1 MEKQT
6 SCTNIKPIFHYL
18 EANHAGDLYDLI
30 DGLHPEIDALD
41 DPVGFLCDGN
51 NWVSTEV
58 VVKLLER
65 AKRTLKDDRAAYQ
78 IGRFAVE
85 NVSLGYIQKIFVK
98 AFWSSKMGFT
108 HVQKINDKFNR
119 SKKVELAAIERG
131 GAVIRLHWDSSMILS
146 KDICLYN
153 QGIYTF
159 MPTIWLGMPVK
170 LEETHCYFDGHPYC
184 EYHITWLF
192 QHKIREYL
200 SRFFSS
206 RTMLK
211 DIIAEQEKDKEI
223 IEQKYE
229 EVNRLN
235 VELNQKIR
243 QVVAIQDTGKA
254 ILSVLDLSQ
263 LLTVILNIVSNVCKL
278 ERALIMLISEDGRY
292 LKYMHSIGFDGG
304 TPEEVRK
311 YKVPMNRVSNIIA
324 RVANTGKSEY
334 IPRVKD
340 SKLSREN
347 IILDLGKPASVYV
360 VPLITRSKVIGVIA
374 TDAADRDGVPK
385 EIRDT
390 MEIFSSQ
397 IAIAIENAR
406 LYSKLNEQMSELK
419 RSHALLSRAER
430 FSFLGNLAAR
440 LAHEIK
446 NPMTAIGTFL
456 QLLPQKFDDREF
468 REEFHKIALEETTR
482 VNNLITEL
490 LDLAKTRETH
500 FEFSDIH
507 DLVDKMILLVSPESN
522 AKKIDMVRRY
532 SPNISQIWIDYE
544 KMKEVVLNLLSNAVE
559 FTPENGKIE
568 ISTRKILDADGLE
581 NIQMEIKD
589 NGAGIPKSMLNK
601 IFDPYFTTKHKSSL
615 HKGTGLGLFIA
626 HKNMLDHGGAVE
638 VKSSVNIGTSFFLTL
653 PLRPHAPLET
663 TEC

>member
-18 EANHAGDLYDLI
+18 EAN
-30 DGLHPEIDALD
+30 DGELHELVDRLHPEIDCLD
-41 DPVGFLCDGN
+41 DPIGFLCDGN

-58 VVKLLER
+58 VVKLLDR
-65 AKRTLKDDRAAYQ
+65 AKRALKDDRAAYH
-78 IGRFAVE
+78 IGKFAVE

-98 AFWSSKMGFT
+98 AFWSSKMGFK

-119 SKKVELAAIERG
+119 SKRVELAAIEKG
-131 GAVIRLHWDSSMILS
+131 GAVIRLHWDSSMVVS

-153 QGIYTF
+153 QAIYTF
-159 MPTIWLGMPVK
+159 MPTIWLGMPMK
-170 LEETHCYFDGHPYC
+170 LEETHCFFEGDPYC
-184 EYHITWLF
+184 EYHITRPF
-192 QHKIREYL
+192 QNKIREYL

-211 DIIAEQEKDKEI
+211 DIIVEQEKDKEI

-235 VELNQKIR
+235 AALNQKIS
-243 QVVAIQDTGKA
+243 QLMAIQDTGKA
-254 ILSVLDLSQ
+254 ILSVLDLPQ
-263 LLTVILNIVSNVCKL
+263 LLTVILNILSNVCKL
-278 ERALIMLISEDGRY
+278 ERALIMLVSDDGRY
-292 LKYMHSIGFDGG
+292 LRYMHSIGFEGG
-304 TPEEVRK
+304 VPE
-311 YKVPMNRVSNIIA
+311 KVKRYTVSMDRVSNIIV

-347 IILDLGKPASVYV
+347 IILDLGKPSSVYV

-374 TDAADRDGVPK
+374 TDAADREGVPK

-406 LYSKLNEQMSELK
+406 LYSELNEQMAELK

-430 FSFLGNLAAR
+430 FSFLGNLSAR

-456 QLLPQKFDDREF
+456 QLLPQKFDDKEF
-468 REEFHKIALEETTR
+468 REDFHKIALEETSR

-490 LDLAKTRETH
+490 LDLVKERKTH
-500 FEFSDIH
+500 FDFNDIH
-507 DLVDKMILLVSPESN
+507 DLLDRMILLVSPESN
-522 AKKIDMVRRY
+522 AKRIEMFRQY
-532 SPNISQIWIDYE
+532 SPNINQVWMDSE
-544 KMKEVVLNLLSNAVE
+544 KIKEVVLNLLSNAVE
-559 FTPENGKIE
+559 FTPENGRIE
-568 ISTRKILDADGLE
+568 ILSRKIPAFDGTE
-581 NIQMEIKD
+581 KIRIEIRD
-589 NGAGIPKSMLNK
+589 NGAGIPESMLNN
-601 IFDPYFTTKHKSSL
+601 IFDPYFTTKHKSRL
-615 HKGTGLGLFIA
+615 HKGTGLGLSIA
-626 HKNMLDHGGAVE
+626 HKNMQDHGGAVE
-638 VKSSVNIGTSFFLTL
+638 VRSSVNVGTSFFLTL
-653 PLRPHAPLET
+653 PLKPQVPLKAAKP
-663 TEC
+663 

>member
-1 MEKQT
+1 MEKQA

-18 EANHAGDLYDLI
+18 EANHAGDLRDLVNR
-30 DGLHPEIDALD
+30 LHPEIDALD

-65 AKRTLKDDRAAYQ
+65 AKRALKDDRAAYH
-78 IGRFAVE
+78 IGEFAVE

-98 AFWSSKMGFT
+98 AFWSSKMGFK

-119 SKKVELAAIERG
+119 SKRVELASIQRG
-131 GAVIRLHWDSSMILS
+131 GAVIRLHWDSNMVLS
-146 KDICLYN
+146 KDLCLYN
-153 QGIYTF
+153 QAIYTF
-159 MPTIWLGMPVK
+159 MPTIWLGMPMK
-170 LEETHCYFDGHPYC
+170 LEETRCYFEGHPYC
-184 EYHITWLF
+184 EYHVTWPF
-192 QHKIREYL
+192 QNKIREYL

-206 RTMLK
+206 RTMLI

-235 VELNQKIR
+235 VELNQKIK
-243 QVVAIQDTGKA
+243 QLMAVQDTGKA

-263 LLTVILNIVSNVCKL
+263 LLTVILNILSNVCRL
-278 ERALIMLISEDGRY
+278 NRTLIMLVSEDGRH
-292 LKYMHSIGFDGG
+292 LEYMHSIGFDGG
-304 TPEEVRK
+304 VPKEVQK
-311 YKVPMNRVSNIIA
+311 YKVPMDRVSNIIV
-324 RVANTGKSEY
+324 RVANTGRSEY

-347 IILDLGKPASVYV
+347 IILDLGKPSSVYV

-374 TDAADRDGVPK
+374 MDAADQGGVPK

-406 LYSKLNEQMSELK
+406 LYSKLNEQMAELK

-430 FSFLGNLAAR
+430 FSFLGNLAAG

-446 NPMTAIGTFL
+446 NPMTAIETFL

-468 REEFHKIALEETTR
+468 REDFHKIALEETAR

-490 LDLAKTRETH
+490 LDLCKTRKTH

-507 DLVDKMILLVSPESN
+507 DLLNKMILLVSPESN
-522 AKKIDMVRRY
+522 AKKIEVIRRY
-532 SPNISQIWIDYE
+532 SPAIHQIWMGSE

-568 ISTRKILDADGLE
+568 ISTRKIPAADGLE
-581 NIQMEIKD
+581 NIQIEIKD
-589 NGAGIPKSMLNK
+589 NGAGIPEVMLNK
-601 IFDPYFTTKHKSSL
+601 VFDPYFTTKHKSHL

-626 HKNMLDHGGAVE
+626 HKNMQDHGGTVD
-638 VKSSVNIGTSFFLTL
+638 VKSSVSIGTSFFLTL
-653 PLRPHAPLET
+653 PLQPRAPLET
-663 TEC
+663 TEL